1 MIAVIRSEL
10 AKLATTRSPWLVLA
24 GVPFVAI
31 IGVTGLSLQSAE
43 LEGPGMQSLA
53 VAHLGLGA
61 MFSLVF
67 GAFAVAGEY
76 RHRTITD
83 TYLSTPRRSP
93 VMAAK
98 FVVYLVLG
106 GIAGVVG
113 AAAAFGAVAVWWS
126 VKEVSFDAGDADMWS
141 TLVGGAVANALYAAI
156 GVGVGALI
164 RNLTASIVALLAWLT
179 LVEGIVGQLVGTDLA
194 KWLPFTA
201 GRALALDGAG
211 GAVDLLTRPE
221 GGLVVAGYAVVFA
234 LAAMFTTLK
243 RDVT

>member
-1 MIAVIRSEL
+1 MIAAIRSEL
-10 AKLATTRSPWLVLA
+10 VKLTTTRSPWLVLA
-24 GVPFVAI
+24 GVPFIAI
-31 IGVTGLSLQSAE
+31 IGVTGLAIQSSELDAAE
-43 LEGPGMQSLA
+43 MQSLA
-53 VAHLGLGA
+53 VGHLGLGA

-76 RHRTITD
+76 RNRTITD
-83 TYLSTPRRSP
+83 TYLSTPRRFP
-93 VMAAK
+93 VMVAK

-106 GIAGVVG
+106 GMAGLVG

-126 VKEVSFDAGDADMWS
+126 AKGVSFDAGDADMWS
-141 TLVGGAVANALYAAI
+141 TLVGGSVANALYAAI

-179 LVEGIVGQLVGTDLA
+179 LVEGIVGQLVGADLA

-201 GRALALDGAG
+201 GRALGLDSAG
-211 GAVDLLTRPE
+211 TAELLTRPE
-221 GGLVVAGYAVVFA
+221 GGIVVAAYAVVFA
-234 LAAMFTTLK
+234 LVAMFTTLK

>member
-1 MIAVIRSEL
+1 MMATIRTEWV
-10 AKLATTRSPWLVLA
+10 KLATIRAPWIILS
-24 GVPFVAI
+24 GVPLVAV
-31 IGVTGLSLQSAE
+31 IGVTGLTLQSAE
-43 LEGPGMQSLA
+43 LGAPQMQSLA

-67 GAFAVAGEY
+67 GAFAIAGEY

-93 VMAAK
+93 VLAAK
-98 FVVYLVLG
+98 LVVYLVLG
-106 GIAGVVG
+106 GMAGVVG

-126 VKEVSFDAGDADMWS
+126 VKDVPFDAADADMWS
-141 TLVGGAVANALYAAI
+141 TLVGGSVANALYAAI

-164 RNLTASIVALLAWLT
+164 RNLTASILALLAWLT

-201 GRALALDGAG
+201 GRALALDGAS
-211 GAVDLLTRPE
+211 GAAELLTRPE
-221 GGLVVAGYAVVFA
+221 GGIVVAGYAVVFA
-234 LAAMFTTLK
+234 LVAMFTTLK